1 MKRSANDED
10 QEAMTF
16 DFRKCEMENCSTPHM
31 ICACVYVCVI
41 WSCMDVRVG
50 L

>member
-1 MKRSANDED
+1 MKRSAKDED

-16 DFRKCEMENCSTPHM
+16 DFRKCEMESCSTPHM